1 MWFPLLMKETLA
13 QKIKVWYYFFSTSIK
28 DSQMT
33 TERELELALESVI
46 ECIMDHGQYPANGKV
61 QFDLYDFLFDNRDPS
76 YALELLVAS
85 MSSNTQSFEERIA
98 RERKT
103 VEALLVQE
111 LTDSILVAN
120 RAAEDAE

>member
-1 MWFPLLMKETLA
+1 
-13 QKIKVWYYFFSTSIK
+13 
-28 DSQMT
+28 MT

-46 ECIMDHGQYPANGKV
+46 ECIMDHGQYPANGRV
-61 QFDLYDFLFDNRDPS
+61 EFDLYDFLFDNRDPS

-103 VEALLVQE
+103 VESLLVRE
-111 LTDSILVAN
+111 LTDSRLVADHA
-120 RAAEDAE
+120 AAEDAE

>member
-1 MWFPLLMKETLA
+1 
-13 QKIKVWYYFFSTSIK
+13 
-28 DSQMT
+28 MT

-46 ECIMDHGQYPANGKV
+46 ECILDHGQYPANGKV
-61 QFDLYDFLFDNRDPS
+61 EFDLYDFLFDKRDPS

-85 MSSNTQSFEERIA
+85 MSSDTQSFEERIA

-103 VEALLVQE
+103 VESLLVYA
-111 LTDSILVAN
+111 LTDSRLVVE